1 MSRFSPQEF
10 RNGSMIPSVL
20 QGRIDSSV
28 SGLIKGTDSP
38 AFGVGQYKRKPSFLM
53 CPPKYLSTAIANNK
67 FMKGQKVNTERA
79 MRQYTRIKRLITALG
94 VKVIELPPTPGAQ
107 DQHFVAN
114 LGLSVDPFV
123 FIAKMSADGRQIEE
137 EPGCRFF
144 EKMGYTVLQPPH
156 FWEGEA
162 ETKYWKDKTYFGGYG
177 KFSDWKAQEW
187 ISKKAGIEIIPMKM
201 ISDDLYHL
209 DCCIHVIDPENFM
222 VCRSGIDSESFKR
235 LEKLANIIVVPKEM
249 EATGATNL
257 IRIPDKNIVIS
268 GMFQPEY
275 HQYRKSMEWMLTT
288 MDKFN
293 NSVIFADIDEAD
305 KNGAD
310 CSCQV
315 MHITF

>member
-1 MSRFSPQEF
+1 MARFSPQEF
-10 RNGSMIPSVL
+10 RNGTMIPSVL
-20 QGRIDSSV
+20 EGKVDSSV
-28 SGLIKGTDSP
+28 SSLIKTESP
-38 AFGVGQYKRKPSFLM
+38 KFGGGQYKRKPSFLM

-67 FMKGQKVNTERA
+67 FMKGKKIDTERA
-79 MRQYTRIKRLITALG
+79 MRQYTRIKRLIHALG
-94 VKVIELPPTPGAQ
+94 VKVIELPPTKGAQ
-107 DQHFVAN
+107 DQHFTAN
-114 LGLSVDPFV
+114 LGLSVDPFI
-123 FIAKMSADGRQIEE
+123 FIAKMSAKGRTIEE
-137 EPGCRFF
+137 EPGRRFF

-162 ETKYWKDKTYFGGYG
+162 ETKHWKDNIYFGGHG
-177 KFSDWKAQEW
+177 KFSEWKAQEW
-187 ISKKAGIEIIPMKM
+187 ISNKAGIEIIPMKM
-201 ISDDLYHL
+201 VSDDLYHL
-209 DCCIHVIDPENFM
+209 DCCIHVIDKDNFM

-275 HQYRKSMEWMLTT
+275 HQYRKSMEWILTA

>member
-1 MSRFSPQEF
+1 MKFSPQEF
-10 RNGSMIPSVL
+10 RNGSIIPSVL
-20 QGRIDSSV
+20 NGKVDTSISS
-28 SGLIKGTDSP
+28 LIGKSESP
-38 AFGVGQYKRKPSFLM
+38 SFGGGQYKRNTRFLM
-53 CPPKYLSTAIANNK
+53 CPPKYLSTAIPNNK
-67 FMKGQKVNTERA
+67 FMKGQKIDTERA
-79 MRQYTRIKRLITALG
+79 MRQYARIKRFITRLG
-94 VKVIELPPTPGAQ
+94 VEVIELPPTKGAQ

-114 LGLSVDPFV
+114 LGLSVKPFI
-123 FIAKMSADGRQIEE
+123 FLAKMSAPGRTIEE
-137 EPGCRFF
+137 EPGRRFF

-156 FWEGEA
+156 YWEGEA
-162 ETKYWKDKTYFGGYG
+162 ETKHWKDKTYFGGYG

-187 ISKKAGIEIIPMKM
+187 ISKKGGIEIIPMRM
-201 ISDDLYHL
+201 VSDDLYHL
-209 DCCIHVIDPENFM
+209 DCCIHVLDKENLM
-222 VCRSGIDSESFKR
+222 VCRSGIDLESFKR

-275 HQYRKSMEWMLTT
+275 GQYRNSMEWMLTT

-315 MHITF
+315 MHMTF